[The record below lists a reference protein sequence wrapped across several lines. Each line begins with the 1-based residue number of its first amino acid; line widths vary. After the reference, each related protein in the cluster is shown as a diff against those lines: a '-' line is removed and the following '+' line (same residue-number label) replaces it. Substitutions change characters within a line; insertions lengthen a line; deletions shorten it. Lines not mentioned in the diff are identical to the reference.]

1 LALCRTDRVERRVH
15 RGGEVFVT
23 SFKPPA
29 TEDGLATREN
39 VLDGIEPWAVWR
51 RETQDV
57 AFGGGR
63 GSHGRGAMEA
73 DVVKQ
78 YRPARGQQS
87 QERREGLAVESPL
100 PNHPEDFAGPV
111 DGQKA

>member
-1 LALCRTDRVERRVH
+1 LTLCRADRVERRVH
-15 RGGEVFVT
+15 RSGEVFVA

-51 RETQDV
+51 REMQDV
-57 AFGGGR
+57 AFGGSR
-63 GSHGRGAMEA
+63 SSHGRRAMEA

-78 YRPARGQQS
+78 YRPVRGQQS
-87 QERREGLAVESPL
+87 
-100 PNHPEDFAGPV
+100 
-111 DGQKA
+111 